1 MGICVSLLGSGSES
15 VCLFPTPGSVLEDDY
30 LWFCRLIVTAHV
42 WLNISV
48 VMRSCCRSSPEIHHG
63 DSDVLLLQGRSFGFW
78 FLLSRI
84 YFSWFVEIF
93 CPPDVPVLNSPF
105 FLMWSVENDPDVP
118 EVISIYWLLHY
129 VESLNCVLFLVSCL
143 SCLSSLRASWFR
155 RWRSWWSGSVCLGL
169 RVRIVLFS
177 LMNHFSLFYDVFFYI
192 LFKL

>member
-84 YFSWFVEIF
+84 YFS
-93 CPPDVPVLNSPF
+93 
-105 FLMWSVENDPDVP
+105 
-118 EVISIYWLLHY
+118 
-129 VESLNCVLFLVSCL
+129 
-143 SCLSSLRASWFR
+143 
-155 RWRSWWSGSVCLGL
+155 
-169 RVRIVLFS
+169 
-177 LMNHFSLFYDVFFYI
+177 
-192 LFKL
+192 